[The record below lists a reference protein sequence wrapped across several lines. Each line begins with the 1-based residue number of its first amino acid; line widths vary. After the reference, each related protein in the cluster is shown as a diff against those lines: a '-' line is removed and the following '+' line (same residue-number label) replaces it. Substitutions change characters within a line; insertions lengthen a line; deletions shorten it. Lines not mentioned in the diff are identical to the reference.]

1 MPVIAVVN
9 RKGGSGK
16 STLAAHL
23 AAWCAH
29 SGNAVMLGD
38 VDRQQSTRSWLR
50 RRSTELPHIAPWAV
64 DQNILRVPTG
74 MTHVVLDTP
83 GGMHGFDLARMVMFA
98 DVVLMPVCSSSFDRE
113 SAAACFAELMT
124 MPRIATGR
132 CKLAC
137 IGMRIDGRTSSAQL
151 MQDWAT
157 GLGLPFLGVLRE
169 TQLYVQCLERGM
181 TIFDLSQQSAQTDLQ
196 QWQPIL
202 DWLNFQFAEVQPKA
216 APASLGR
223 NTQAQQLNALH
234 TELPPIEAKPLFATP
249 RPSVAAAQTS
259 GVSHRLTPALA
270 PRKPGLAGSG
280 TAVRAPQ
287 SAAAEAP
294 PIPSFL
300 KLVKY

>member
-29 SGNAVMLGD
+29 SGNSVMLGD

-50 RRSTELPHIAPWAV
+50 RRGEDLPTIAPWAV

-113 SAAACFAELMT
+113 SAAACHAELMT
-124 MPRIATGR
+124 LPRIASGR

-137 IGMRIDGRTSSAQL
+137 IGMRIDSRTNSAQV
-151 MQDWAT
+151 MQDWAAS
-157 GLGLPFLGVLRE
+157 LGIPFLGVLRE

-181 TIFDLSQQSAQTDLQ
+181 TLFDLPDQNAEIDLL

-202 DWLNFQFAEVQPKA
+202 DWLNFQFSAVQVKP
-216 APASLGR
+216 APAPLGR
-223 NTQAQQLNALH
+223 STVPNRFDSFQA
-234 TELPPIEAKPLFATP
+234 ERPPIEPKPLFGSQRATP
-249 RPSVAAAQTS
+249 AP
-259 GVSHRLTPALA
+259 A
-270 PRKPGLAGSG
+270 PRAPSRVASTVLQHKSSLFGSG
-280 TAVRAPQ
+280 NTAVRTAQ
-287 SAAAEAP
+287 AAAPESP

-300 KLVKY
+300 KLVKF

>member
-50 RRSTELPHIAPWAV
+50 RRPEELPSIAPWAV

-113 SAAACFAELMT
+113 SAAACYAELMT
-124 MPRIATGR
+124 LPRIATGR
-132 CKLAC
+132 CKLGC
-137 IGMRIDGRTSSAQL
+137 IGMRIDSRTSSAQV
-151 MQDWAT
+151 MQDWST
-157 GLGLPFLGVLRE
+157 QLGMPFVGVLRE

-181 TIFDLSQQSAQTDLQ
+181 TLFDLPDQRAATDLA

-202 DWLNFQFAEVQPKA
+202 DWLKFQFQAVAPKPVP
-216 APASLGR
+216 APLGR
-223 NTQAQQLNALH
+223 STVPNRLDTLHGHQL
-234 TELPPIEAKPLFATP
+234 PIEPKPIFASQRNSVTP
-249 RPSVAAAQTS
+249 QVSRVTNRVTS
-259 GVSHRLTPALA
+259 PVLS
-270 PRKPGLAGSG
+270 RKPTPLGSG
-280 TAVRAPQ
+280 TAVRSPQ
-287 SAAAEAP
+287 SVPAEAP

-300 KLVKY
+300 KLVKF